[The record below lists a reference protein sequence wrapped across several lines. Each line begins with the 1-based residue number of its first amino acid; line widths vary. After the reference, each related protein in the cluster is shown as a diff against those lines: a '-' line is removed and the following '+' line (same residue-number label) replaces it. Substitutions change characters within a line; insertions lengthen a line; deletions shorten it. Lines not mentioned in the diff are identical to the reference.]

1 MLTIPVRIESGIA
14 LSVFTFTMGDYCMSL
29 SLSLSLSLC
38 VSVCMC
44 VCVWSYIGCA
54 YHIHFLILSS
64 LADNACNKIQ
74 CQNNGTCFKGVC
86 SCVDGSTGT
95 LCQEIACESY
105 LCYSPGSLF

>member
-1 MLTIPVRIESGIA
+1 MLTIPIRIESCIA
-14 LSVFTFTMGDYCMSL
+14 LSVFTFAMGDYC
-29 SLSLSLSLC
+29 
-38 VSVCMC
+38 VC
-44 VCVWSYIGCA
+44 VCVCACVCLCVCVELHIGCA
-54 YHIHFLILSS
+54 YHIHFLILSP